1 MHVEA
6 AMELADRLEAGPE
19 WQSQGEHAGVMDY
32 SELDS
37 VGL

>member
-1 MHVEA
+1 
-6 AMELADRLEAGPE
+6 MELADRLEAGPE